1 MAFRSMVK
9 EPTRSLHVYS
19 DVGGISM
26 VGNRTTDLLR
36 EINYR
41 REERGCVYFEPQH
54 IQYHPVRNQ
63 VVDIIEVQ
71 LAETTGDGKDLVKF
85 KPGHTLLTLHF
96 KKDE

>member
-1 MAFRSMVK
+1 
-9 EPTRSLHVYS
+9 
-19 DVGGISM
+19 M

-41 REERGCVYFEPQH
+41 REGRGRVYFEPQH

-71 LAETTGDGKDLVKF
+71 LAETTGDGEDLVKF
-85 KPGHTLLTLHF
+85 KPGHTLVTLHF